1 MLLVASGGRIGEM
14 QRGSHTR
21 RYGRRRGPRRGEQ
34 SRSRS
39 WVTRGR
45 AMHRSVPPRRPGGRT
60 RRCAFAMR
68 VDRSDGTWPP
78 VRAGRN
84 AHDDARPTSL
94 TRGSGR
100 KRLAALDRA
109 LHGATGDSARGGEAP
124 AKPRGRIRIARL
136 PLRYRRC
143 RRG

>member
-14 QRGSHTR
+14 QGGGGHTR

-94 TRGSGR
+94 
-100 KRLAALDRA
+100 
-109 LHGATGDSARGGEAP
+109 ARGGNGWRHWIVPSTVPRVTAPEP
-124 AKPRGRIRIARL
+124 AKPEPNPANESESL
-136 PLRYRRC
+136 DCRY
-143 RRG
+143 GIDAAGGG